1 RASPVGEP
9 QLGRV
14 LGARAVALQ
23 PAEHDAVDRPVVEQ
37 PADRPVPMVAGAGL
51 LGPPARAPG
60 AVAVQ
65 PGLRGFDLRPG
76 GVAAP
81 AVRAV
86 DAAAQ
91 GPHPGRGPPGP
102 PGRGGRAVP
111 ACDLE
116 HPLLGHAVGLLP
128 VFGAPQLLVV
138 RHAPTARLR
147 LRQAPV
153 LRAELRIGLGGLHA
167 QNHSSMSSGAKRE
180 SSPRSSSSSGGESST
195 GSESENAYVYAF
207 SEGGEVVKGYRGGGG
222 EDSPL
227 IGEPVHVRVLPLG
240 VTVRALSVNAAGDNA
255 HRTRAPLT
263 PISST
268 LPSSK

>member
-1 RASPVGEP
+1 PVGEP

-37 PADRPVPMVAGAGL
+37 PADRPVPMAACAGL

-76 GVAAP
+76 GLAAL

-91 GPHPGRGPPGP
+91 GTHPGRGPPGP
-102 PGRGGRAVP
+102 LGRGGRAVP
-111 ACDLE
+111 ARDLE

-128 VFGAPQLLVV
+128 AFGAPQLRVV
-138 RHAPTARLR
+138 RLAPTARLR

-167 QNHSSMSSGAKRE
+167 QNPSSVSSSLSWAGAR
-180 SSPRSSSSSGGESST
+180 SRSSSSRPSAAVASDRAPAGPPLRGGSGARGARSDSRSPLTAPRSIGARWGAVGRGAAPRSSGARGGAGGAVRFST
-195 GSESENAYVYAF
+195 GSSSRN
-207 SEGGEVVKGYRGGGG
+207 GGTGRYW
-222 EDSPL
+222 
-227 IGEPVHVRVLPLG
+227 
-240 VTVRALSVNAAGDNA
+240 
-255 HRTRAPLT
+255 
-263 PISST
+263 
-268 LPSSK
+268 